1 MAKRLIIIVSLILLA
16 LQLRVNLRGQNASGW
31 DRIGTVDKAS
41 LQGIINNPMIASFDL
56 SPDGKTI
63 ALLAFSGAKVG
74 GSLWLVLQDVPSG
87 KTVLSREIGVRI
99 FPTGNFA
106 PQVLFSAD
114 QRYLVVQNLQRV
126 LVLNAA
132 NLNEERTIA
141 APPGQSALHPLMIIG
156 AAVRDVFVCAFGAWG
171 QFEVLPHATPAQLYV
186 VDVSTGEE
194 IASWKAEDV
203 PQSISADG
211 TLVAIS
217 SWQDLRNGVVPVAI
231 FESSGKRIAEMDGG
245 FSFRNAENLSKPIGR
260 IIGIFVGNNDI
271 LLSPDGNTDSTGHR
285 SGERLELVNLSNPV
299 TRQDVRPSDFG
310 PSGEMAISGDQKT
323 LLAVSWRVPARVAR
337 HEHWPLPA
345 SSSPKV
351 FILGR
356 NHDFHV
362 ETMLSVHPIGL
373 ATGGPDTQR
382 PRISSDG
389 QLIAMAQNGG
399 IAVLARSH

>member
-1 MAKRLIIIVSLILLA
+1 
-16 LQLRVNLRGQNASGW
+16 
-31 DRIGTVDKAS
+31 
-41 LQGIINNPMIASFDL
+41 
-56 SPDGKTI
+56 
-63 ALLAFSGAKVG
+63 
-74 GSLWLVLQDVPSG
+74 LVLQDVQSG
-87 KTVLSREIGVRI
+87 KIILSREIGVRV

-114 QRYLVVQNLQRV
+114 QHYLVVQNLQQV

-141 APPGQSALHPLMIIG
+141 APPGPTTLQPLMIVG

-171 QFEVLPHATPAQLYV
+171 QFEVRPHATPAQLYV
-186 VDVSTGEE
+186 VDVSTGEK

-203 PQSISADG
+203 PQTISADG

-217 SWQDLRNGVVPVAI
+217 SWQDLRNGVVPVTI
-231 FESSGKRIAEMDGG
+231 FELSGKRIAEVDGG
-245 FSFRNAENLSKPIGR
+245 FSFHNAEHLSKPIGR
-260 IIGIFVGNNDI
+260 IIGIFVGNNDV
-271 LLSPDGNTDSTGHR
+271 LLSPDGNTDSTGHQ
-285 SGERLELVNLSNPV
+285 SGDHLELVNLSNRV
-299 TRQDVRPSDFG
+299 MLQDIRPSDFG
-310 PSGEMAISGDQKT
+310 PRGEMAISGDQKT

-362 ETMLSVHPIGL
+362 ETVLSVDPIGL
-373 ATGGPDTQR
+373 ATKGPDTQR
-382 PRISSDG
+382 PKISSDG

-399 IAVLARSH
+399 IAVFARSH